1 MEIDS
6 DLVGVSREL
15 KTFSGF
21 DSHAF
26 NHLLEDTTPNT
37 VLRILARF
45 CMSLNE
51 GIPALERGSN
61 SGEAEVVWKTAHKLA
76 GSAEMLG
83 FKEFGKRS
91 KDLSWQLKQSNLI
104 GEHSED
110 VGLYLSQA
118 RQLAEQ
124 LTAVFPNQR
133 NYL

>member
-1 MEIDS
+1 METDS
-6 DLVGVSREL
+6 DLVGVSKEL
-15 KTFSGF
+15 KSLTGF

-61 SGEAEVVWKTAHKLA
+61 SGESEIVWKTAHKLA

-83 FKEFGKRS
+83 FRDFGKKS
-91 KDLSWQLKQSNLI
+91 KDLSWQLKQSDHL
-104 GEHSED
+104 GAHSEE
-110 VGLYLSQA
+110 VVVYLSQA
-118 RQLAEQ
+118 RELAVQLA
-124 LTAVFPNQR
+124 AVFPNQK